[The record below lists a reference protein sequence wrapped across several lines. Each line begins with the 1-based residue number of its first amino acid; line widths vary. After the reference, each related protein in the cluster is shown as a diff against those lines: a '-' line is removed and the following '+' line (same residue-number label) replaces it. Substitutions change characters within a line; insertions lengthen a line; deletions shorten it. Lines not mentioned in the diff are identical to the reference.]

1 MLVAQCCVLSPDAQ
15 THETF
20 RCSYTQIIGAVKTQI
35 YISNRKP
42 RWACIEGAYA
52 GPKLLQK
59 VLQACCFRLSTPI
72 NKEISEIRKIDQGK
86 GQKVF

>member
-1 MLVAQCCVLSPDAQ
+1 MLVAQCSVLSPDAQ

-20 RCSYTQIIGAVKTQI
+20 RCSYTQIMDADES
-35 YISNRKP
+35 SNRKP

-52 GPKLLQK
+52 GPKLLQR
-59 VLQACCFRLSTPI
+59 VCCFRLSTPI

-86 GQKVF
+86 GQKVFQKHLVA

>member
-1 MLVAQCCVLSPDAQ
+1 MDAV
-15 THETF
+15 EKL
-20 RCSYTQIIGAVKTQI
+20 RSM
-35 YISNRKP
+35 P

-59 VLQACCFRLSTPI
+59 VLKACCFRLSTPI

-86 GQKVF
+86 GHKVF